1 MRRLVNVCI
10 LDEDPI
16 HLGAFE
22 TIASGDESILMKVFD
37 SVEDARQWT
46 SNPELLLVNL
56 SHDLICSNRLL
67 LQILNAFKTATVM
80 CYSSSK
86 WIGMRALR
94 THNERLVVLTYGEV
108 ANSLRRYVAPGQG
121 NKSAQELFPEKR
133 LAVLD
138 HELEHTLECL
148 SPKEREVFCL
158 LGKGYGNP
166 EIADM
171 LGRKQNTVESHLK
184 SIRYKLQFK
193 GVMEL
198 RTLSAR
204 FAQTGIC
211 HVFSR
216 FDSHICR
223 HSGKSVGYCP
233 LYDCE

>member
-94 THNERLVVLTYGEV
+94 THTRTSG
-108 ANSLRRYVAPGQG
+108 
-121 NKSAQELFPEKR
+121 
-133 LAVLD
+133 
-138 HELEHTLECL
+138 L
-148 SPKEREVFCL
+148 S
-158 LGKGYGNP
+158 
-166 EIADM
+166 
-171 LGRKQNTVESHLK
+171 
-184 SIRYKLQFK
+184 
-193 GVMEL
+193 
-198 RTLSAR
+198 RTLKNSSWKVQKSLSYLGSDCR
-204 FAQTGIC
+204 F
-211 HVFSR
+211 
-216 FDSHICR
+216 
-223 HSGKSVGYCP
+223 
-233 LYDCE
+233 